1 MIGPVLADTVHD
13 GLREKAQ
20 ALVDSV
26 SFDDNGALI
35 AGKWIGGH
43 GGLISDETRE
53 AADALR
59 RELAR
64 PSPSEGSR

>member
-1 MIGPVLADTVHD
+1 MAETVQD

-35 AGKWIGGH
+35 AGKWMGGN
-43 GGLISDETRE
+43 GGLISDETRK

-59 RELAR
+59 RELAAR
-64 PSPSEGSR
+64 PRPTGGQG